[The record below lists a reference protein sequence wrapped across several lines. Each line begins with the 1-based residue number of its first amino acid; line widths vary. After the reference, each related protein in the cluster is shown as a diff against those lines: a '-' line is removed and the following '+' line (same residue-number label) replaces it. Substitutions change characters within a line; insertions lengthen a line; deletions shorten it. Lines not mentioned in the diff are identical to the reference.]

1 MKNLY
6 HFLSLNISTQLIALF
21 LLLIF
26 YLPSQGDNP
35 PEILVSEPASCFSDW
50 GLQIYD
56 GEHFAGNFKCF
67 RTGRYRVGKDCP
79 KHFNRQVSI
88 KVRPGYGVKFF
99 NKYDR
104 LIKTC
109 TKDMVYLPNGFSKFT
124 VFQIR
129 GNGPGRKRHQCHPE
143 WGIKVFQSSYFKG
156 SHRCFPTGNF
166 LGGRDCPNYYGTNIS
181 IKIQPGYYV
190 NLYDKQGRLIEKFY
204 GDVRLYHKG
213 FFRFEVKKDHFN
225 YRHQ

>member
-1 MKNLY
+1 MKKNY
-6 HFLSLNISTQLIALF
+6 HFLSLNKCTLTALILSFLFSISSIGANQL
-21 LLLIF
+21 
-26 YLPSQGDNP
+26 
-35 PEILVSEPASCFSDW
+35 EASVAGSSSCYADW

-56 GEHFAGNFKCF
+56 SEHFAGNFKCF
-67 RTGRYRVGKDCP
+67 KTGVYKVGRDCP
-79 KHFNRQVSI
+79 KHYNRQVSI
-88 KVRPGYGVKFF
+88 KVRHGYGVKFF

-124 VFQIR
+124 VFKI
-129 GNGPGRKRHQCHPE
+129 NGYKSPGKKDLCHTN
-143 WGIKVFQSSYFKG
+143 WGIKIFQSSYFKG

-166 LGGRDCPNYYGTNIS
+166 LGGRDCPNYYGVNIS
-181 IKIQPGYYV
+181 MKVQPGYYV

-225 YRHQ
+225 YRHR